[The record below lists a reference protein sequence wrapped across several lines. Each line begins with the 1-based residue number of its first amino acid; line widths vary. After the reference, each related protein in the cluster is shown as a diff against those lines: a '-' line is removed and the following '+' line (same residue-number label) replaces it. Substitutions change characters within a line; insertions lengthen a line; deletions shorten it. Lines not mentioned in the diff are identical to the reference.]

1 MPVEFHAEVQKT
13 YSLLESIVIF
23 CAFSLV
29 AMLVLGLFFGGGRA
43 LIRVMQGKPAASEP
57 EFLHIDL
64 RSSMGERLGKIKD

>member
-1 MPVEFHAEVQKT
+1 MPLEFHAEVQKT

-23 CAFSLV
+23 CGFSAV
-29 AMLVLGLFFGGGRA
+29 AMVILALFLGGGRA

-64 RSSMGERLGKIKD
+64 RGPAGKRLGGPQA